1 MRPQE
6 QERASDLITDLV
18 EDAGLEVLKLTIS
31 VRRNVILTLDK
42 DPGTVTMD
50 DCANINR
57 AIRRALEEARFDV
70 DDYSIEVES
79 PGTKRILNQIKH
91 FERFIGERALARLKE
106 QRPDGQRVVRGIIE
120 RVEDDHFVIQPEV
133 GGPWKLSLDECS
145 GATLDPRD

>member
-6 QERASDLITDLV
+6 QERAQDIITDLV
-18 EDAGLEVLKLTIS
+18 EDAGMEVLKLTIS

-42 DPGTVTMD
+42 EPGTVTMD
-50 DCANINR
+50 DCTTINR
-57 AIRRALEEARFDV
+57 AIRHALEEARFKV

-91 FERFIGERALARLKE
+91 FERFVGQRALARLKD
-106 QRPDGQRVVRGIIE
+106 QRPDGQRVIRGIIE
-120 RVEDDHFVIQPEV
+120 RVEGDHFVLQPEV

-145 GATLDPRD
+145 GANLDPKD